1 MGYMALRNKQLRIE
15 KMLEVGLHLFSQK
28 GFYCTSVEDI
38 VREAGVGKGTF
49 YRYFKNKEEIFVAIL
64 TKFLTEWGSSALI
77 GVKNVKPENYLD
89 YVIDVAHKSFQF
101 FTKNYELSNL
111 YSRIAPGLNE
121 YVEPHLQ
128 AFEDLMLAY
137 LIQDLKDAQEMG
149 YIEKKMN
156 VKLAANIISGAF
168 FRVICYYFLL
178 KAEEREP
185 ENMDEF
191 IESFVHIMFQSILN
205 QEE

>member
-1 MGYMALRNKQLRIE
+1 MRVMALRNKQLRID
-15 KMLEVGLHLFSQK
+15 KLLEVGLRLFSQK

-49 YRYFKNKEEIFVAIL
+49 YRYFKSKEDIFVAIL
-64 TKFLTEWGSSALI
+64 TQFLTEWGQSALI
-77 GVKNVKPENYLD
+77 GVDQVKPDNYLD
-89 YVIDVAHKSFQF
+89 YVNDVARKSFQF

-128 AFEDLMLAY
+128 AFEDMMLEY
-137 LIQDLKDAQEMG
+137 LIQDLRKAQDMG
-149 YIEKKMN
+149 YIQKKLD
-156 VKLAANIISGAF
+156 VKLTANIISGAF

-178 KAEEREP
+178 KTENREP
-185 ENMDEF
+185 ITLDKF
-191 IESFVHIMFQSILN
+191 IEEFVRIIFKGILA
-205 QEE
+205 